1 MPSCKALSSQ
11 EVSMRKS
18 IQKPNTIA
26 PLTARASTQSTQSS
40 APAEPR
46 REVEPRREPAANPW
60 LSHQVTQRLDEGRA
74 LLIDMAT
81 DLPFA
86 SVLRGRVAPP
96 RTEVLAQAEP
106 MAKVMDHF
114 KAQLPPLGI
123 DATYVRERYA
133 LIERLGAFEE
143 AGENF
148 LGLIRRT
155 KAVMA
160 AQLEKAMRGA
170 FEAAAQAATGNPELE
185 RALKPLHPVLGEAA
199 QKPRRR

>member
-1 MPSCKALSSQ
+1 
-11 EVSMRKS
+11 MRKS

-26 PLTARASTQSTQSS
+26 PLTARASQST

-46 REVEPRREPAANPW
+46 REVEPKRESANPW
-60 LSHQVTQRLDEGRA
+60 LSNQVTQRLDEGRA

-96 RTEVLAQAEP
+96 RADVLAQAEP
-106 MAKVMDHF
+106 MAKVLDQF
-114 KAQLPPLGI
+114 KGQLPPLPI
-123 DATYVRERYA
+123 DATYVRERHA

-160 AQLEKAMRGA
+160 AQLEKSMRA
-170 FEAAAQAATGNPELE
+170 TFEAATQAAAGKPEVE
-185 RALKPLHPVLGEAA
+185 RALKPLAPVLSEAGL
-199 QKPRRR
+199 KPKRR